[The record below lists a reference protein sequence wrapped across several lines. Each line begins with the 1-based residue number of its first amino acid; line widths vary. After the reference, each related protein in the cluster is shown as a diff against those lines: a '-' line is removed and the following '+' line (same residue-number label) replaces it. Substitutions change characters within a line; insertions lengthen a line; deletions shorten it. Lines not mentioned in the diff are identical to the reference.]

1 MAMHGSYAIALAAAR
16 PIARYRAE
24 CYIFRMDITSEQ
36 IRAGRALLRIEQ
48 EELARRAH
56 VSAATVRRLESP
68 KGTERVAEGTVLA
81 IRRALEEAGIDFVQ
95 DGVRRRDRERDT
107 DALYREL
114 RAIAKESAAQLAG
127 LPRLREE
134 DLYDEDGL
142 PR

>member
-1 MAMHGSYAIALAAAR
+1 MYRHTLSLHDALPICAAA
-16 PIARYRAE
+16 P
-24 CYIFRMDITSEQ
+24 
-36 IRAGRALLRIEQ
+36 G
-48 EELARRAH
+48 
-56 VSAATVRRLESP
+56 RRLESP
-68 KGTERVAEGTVLA
+68 EGAERVAAGTILA
-81 IRRALEEAGIDFVQ
+81 IWRALEEAGIEFIQ
-95 DGVRRRDRERDT
+95 DGVRRRRGRERDA